1 MNRRSSLQIKI
12 EILKLCKIPHGK
24 GQIVI
29 KLNSNNI
36 TMDRY
41 IEELI
46 FKKLLKYK
54 IIKLKMLFITTSNGK
69 SVISEYKEFMDMI

>member
-1 MNRRSSLQIKI
+1 MNRKSSLQIKI
-12 EILKLCKIPHGK
+12 GILKLCKIPYSK

-36 TMDRY
+36 TIDKY

-54 IIKLKMLFITTSNGK
+54 IINLKMLFITTSNGK
-69 SVISEYKEFMDMI
+69 SVISEYEEFMDSF